1 MAGSCLFS
9 YRTIKYVV
17 TNDKKVGILY
27 RVLQLSIIG
36 YVIGWVFLTKKAY
49 QETEEAV
56 QSSVIT
62 KVKGVATANTTDS
75 GMGFWGPEDYA
86 IPPQGGS
93 VLFIV
98 SSYIESPNQTLRSC
112 PESPQVLDGHCSG
125 DEDCQKGVKVVAG
138 HGVKSGRC
146 LREDQNSKGTCEIHG
161 WCPVENHSASAKT
174 LLSDAENFTILIKNF
189 IHFPKFSFSK
199 SNIDNTTDASYLK
212 KCHYHEVRDPYCPK
226 FLLGDITRRA
236 QHNFTDMASLGGSI
250 GILIVW
256 DCDLDKGINSCLPQ
270 YHFKRLDLNLS
281 NTKGYNFRYTR
292 YYKDANGK
300 DYRTLYK
307 FFGVRF
313 EVMVYGRAGKFSIIP
328 TVINIGSGLALMSGG
343 VFICDLV
350 LLFLS
355 KNRNA
360 YRERKYEAFR
370 DEDRKEGQNLAV
382 LTS

>member
-1 MAGSCLFS
+1 MHILFFRHVLFYGSQGPQ
-9 YRTIKYVV
+9 I
-17 TNDKKVGILY
+17 DILHVALTH
-27 RVLQLSIIG
+27 R
-36 YVIGWVFLTKKAY
+36 WVFLTKKAY

-86 IPPQGGS
+86 IPPQVKMYTAMSNEALIHHHTINLWTFGS
-93 VLFIV
+93 LQCHYTIKMYCHSVEMSKMILCCFILLL
-98 SSYIESPNQTLRSC
+98 S
-112 PESPQVLDGHCSG
+112 
-125 DEDCQKGVKVVAG
+125 K
-138 HGVKSGRC
+138 GVKSGRC

-161 WCPVENHSASAKT
+161 WCPVENHSAST

-328 TVINIGSGLALMSGG
+328 TVINIGSGLALMS

-360 YRERKYEAFR
+360 YRERKYE
-370 DEDRKEGQNLAV
+370 EGQNLAV